1 MPSFEVTVQCSK
13 CNCSDLYDDVDFR
26 VEVGDEWSDPCTD
39 CGAEHGN
46 EVISVEASD
55 D

>member
-1 MPSFEVTVQCSK
+1 MPSFEVTVQCGT
-13 CNCSDLYDDVDFR
+13 CNCSDMYETDSHAK
-26 VEVGDEWSDPCTD
+26 VGDDWPDPCTD

-46 EVISVEASD
+46 EIISVEASD